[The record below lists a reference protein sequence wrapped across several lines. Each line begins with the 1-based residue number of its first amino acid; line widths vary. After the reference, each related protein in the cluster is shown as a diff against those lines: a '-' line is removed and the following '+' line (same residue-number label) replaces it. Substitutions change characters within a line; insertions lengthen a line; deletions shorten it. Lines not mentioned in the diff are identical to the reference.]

1 LPAPQS
7 TPQTAK
13 SAPQASTA
21 RPRGDEKVVRRYK
34 GLVLMR
40 DSQGV
45 ERWRV
50 PKGRPDGGDFAASP
64 IKTKKAGKG
73 KAPLRE
79 RPDDGPQ
86 MDENGNWVKPAKE
99 PEDRFAMG
107 GGVLGGAV
115 GRGTPSD
122 AELLGQLAAPEPQW
136 SDRLPRMRTAGPDS
150 PWRPVTPQ
158 ADMPGRV
165 YDPGRLINGKLPSS
179 MGDALNALRRG
190 PGTELAT
197 GGGVG
202 SRLLGLAR
210 KYASGGAVTGALI
223 GNTGGRADKLKT
235 AVRPGSHIIPADVV
249 SHHGE
254 GNTLAGFEVMQ
265 RMFGDDPPETAQM
278 AAGGEVPVYLSD
290 GEYAVSPEGVER
302 YGGHEKIDQF
312 ILASRAQAIETL
324 KRLPPPAK

>member
-99 PEDRFAMG
+99 PEDRYA
-107 GGVLGGAV
+107 
-115 GRGTPSD
+115 S
-122 AELLGQLAAPEPQW
+122 
-136 SDRLPRMRTAGPDS
+136 
-150 PWRPVTPQ
+150 
-158 ADMPGRV
+158 
-165 YDPGRLINGKLPSS
+165 
-179 MGDALNALRRG
+179 
-190 PGTELAT
+190 

-202 SRLLGLAR
+202 ARLLGLAR
-210 KYASGGAVTGALI
+210 KYASGGAVTGALV

-235 AVRPGSHIIPADVV
+235 AVRPGSHIVPADVV

-254 GNTLAGFEVMQ
+254 GNTLAGFEVMK
-265 RMFGDDPPETAQM
+265 RIFGDDKPEPAAM

-290 GEYAVSPEGVER
+290 GEYAVSPEGVAR

>member
-1 LPAPQS
+1 M
-7 TPQTAK
+7 PQTPK

-21 RPRGDEKVVRRYK
+21 RARGDEKVVRRYK

-64 IKTKKAGKG
+64 IKTKKAAKG
-73 KAPLRE
+73 KALKE
-79 RPDDGPQ
+79 RADDGPQ

-99 PEDRFAMG
+99 PEDRYA
-107 GGVLGGAV
+107 
-115 GRGTPSD
+115 S
-122 AELLGQLAAPEPQW
+122 
-136 SDRLPRMRTAGPDS
+136 
-150 PWRPVTPQ
+150 
-158 ADMPGRV
+158 
-165 YDPGRLINGKLPSS
+165 
-179 MGDALNALRRG
+179 
-190 PGTELAT
+190 

-202 SRLLGLAR
+202 ARLLGLAR
-210 KYASGGAVTGALI
+210 KYASGGAVTGALV

-235 AVRPGSHIIPADVV
+235 AVRPGSHIIPADCV

-254 GNTLAGFEVMQ
+254 GNTLAGFEVMK
-265 RMFGDDPPETAQM
+265 RIFGDDPPQTADM
-278 AAGGEVPVYLSD
+278 AAGGAVPVYLSD

-324 KRLPPPAK
+324 KRLPPPAR